1 MQQLFI
7 LCWIC
12 VSVSVHTHTF
22 VHNVQLSVHT
32 AFVCLY
38 SRPPP
43 GFPTSQLSELCSLLI
58 CSLPLPRPSLALHLS
73 IHLSEGFM
81 LLTVKF
87 THIHNYVFNQSRLR
101 AGWLRAFS
109 GTGRRSKSSLGGA
122 SGPLPSQLSALMT
135 DGFLRM
141 GAVRFRRLLTC
152 NQVPWACALP
162 RILIFWQLNM
172 IADAELFMAV

>member
-12 VSVSVHTHTF
+12 VSVSARTHTHT
-22 VHNVQLSVHT
+22 HLYIMYSGLSTQRLSVCT
-32 AFVCLY
+32 VGLRQGF
-38 SRPPP
+38 PPP
-43 GFPTSQLSELCSLLI
+43 SSQSSAPSSFAAFPSLA
-58 CSLPLPRPSLALHLS
+58 RPSLALHLS
-73 IHLSEGFM
+73 IHLSEGFT

-109 GTGRRSKSSLGGA
+109 GTSRRSKSSLGGA
-122 SGPLPSQLSALMT
+122 SGPLPSQLTALMT

-172 IADAELFMAV
+172 IADAE